1 MKIVISIGGSLL
13 TKELTTGNFKKYADV
28 FLKLKEDGHQ
38 LAVVC
43 GGGKVCRDYR
53 DVAKAVTDDA
63 DALDLIG
70 IMATHINASTLA
82 AVLGDSGHLVRWG
95 TLKTAIKDVKKH
107 FGEKILVGGG
117 YDVGTSSDYDAAA
130 FAKAVGADMLIN
142 ASNVDG
148 VYTSD
153 PKKDP
158 NAKKLDKLTHKEFE
172 KIIMQN
178 PQTPGEYRLFDLPA
192 TKLIKKL
199 KLKTVFIDGN
209 DPEEILRAVN
219 GKHNGTVIL

>member
-1 MKIVISIGGSLL
+1 MVSIGGSLL
-13 TKELTTGNFKKYADV
+13 TRELCVANFKKYVDV
-28 FLKLKEDGHQ
+28 FLKLRDDGHQ

-43 GGGKVCRDYR
+43 GGGKTCREYR
-53 DVAKAVTDDA
+53 DIAKGFTEDA
-63 DALDLIG
+63 DALDFIG

-82 AVLGDSGHLVRWG
+82 AALGERGHLVRWG
-95 TLKTAIKDVKKH
+95 SLKAALKDVKEH
-107 FGEKILVGGG
+107 FGDRILVGGG

-130 FAKAVGADMLIN
+130 FADVVNADLLIN

-148 VYTSD
+148 VYTAD

-158 NAKKLDKLTHKEFE
+158 DAKKLDKLTHKEFE

-178 PQTPGEYRLFDLPA
+178 PQVPGEYRLFDLPA

-209 DPEEILRAVN
+209 DPEEILHAVD
-219 GKHNGTVIL
+219 GTHNGTVIG